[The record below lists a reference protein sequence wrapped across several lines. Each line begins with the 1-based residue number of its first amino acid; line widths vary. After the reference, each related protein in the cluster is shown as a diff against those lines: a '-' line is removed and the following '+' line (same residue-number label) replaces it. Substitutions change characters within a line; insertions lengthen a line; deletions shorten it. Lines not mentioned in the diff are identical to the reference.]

1 MKESKYFKLEELLKS
16 DTALAAQIENLP
28 SWSDVEN
35 LRELSVLVLDPIRQ
49 AWGQPLIV
57 TSGFRSP
64 QLNAAVGGVPMSA
77 HMEGFAVDIAIP
89 QWSTRK
95 VSELYNLISWLAESG
110 AIDIDQVIYYRK
122 KKMIHISND
131 LPCRKQFIVK

>member
-28 SWSDVEN
+28 SWTVVEN
-35 LRELSVLVLDPIRQ
+35 LLVLAVLVLDPIRE

-57 TSGFRSP
+57 NSGYRSP
-64 QLNAAVGGVPMSA
+64 QLNAVVGGVPTSA
-77 HMEGFAVDIAIP
+77 HMEGCAVDITLCS
-89 QWSTRK
+89 WSTRK
-95 VSELYNLISWLAESG
+95 VSELYNLIANMVDDG
-110 AIDIDQVIYYRK
+110 VIDIDQVIYYRK
-122 KKMIHISND
+122 KRIIHISND